1 MSEDNNEL
9 KKLTIF
15 TLGDSSV
22 GKSSFLTKYVHNA
35 FTENYLLTIGIDFIT
50 KDYTLPNEKEIKLFF
65 YDTAGQEKYR
75 SISFNLVKSAD
86 GILLM
91 YDISERLTFD
101 DINHW
106 IESIKDIKGDN
117 FPIILLG
124 NKCDL
129 EEENRKVTK
138 EEGEKLANDNG
149 FPFLET
155 SCKEG
160 TNIKESVEI
169 LISKIIEKRQ
179 LEEKENKQNEK
190 ENNKNEKEKNT
201 FELQKTQKKKKKKK
215 CC

>member
-1 MSEDNNEL
+1 MDDDNNEL

-15 TLGDSSV
+15 TLGDKAV
-22 GKSSFLTKYVHNA
+22 GKSSFIAKYMNNT
-35 FTENYLLTIGIDFIT
+35 FSENHVTTVGIDFIT
-50 KDYTLPNEKEIKLFF
+50 KNYRLPNEKEIKLFF

-75 SISFNLVKSAD
+75 SISFNLLKNAD

-91 YDISERLTFD
+91 YDISNRLTFD
-101 DINHW
+101 NINQW
-106 IESIKDIKGDN
+106 KGSIREIKGDD

-129 EEENRKVTK
+129 EENRNVTK
-138 EEGEKLANDNG
+138 EEGKKLANEHG
-149 FPFLET
+149 FLFLET

-179 LEEKENKQNEK
+179 LEEKENNQNIK
-190 ENNKNEKEKNT
+190 KEKT
-201 FELQKTQKKKKKKK
+201 FKIIDTKKKIEERK
-215 CC
+215 CCKGKF